1 MSLRSRLRSHRV
13 EGAELGLGK
22 SHEHVTQPRQSE
34 AARGF
39 GGHCWDRR
47 ASFPLE

>member
-13 EGAELGLGK
+13 EEAELGLGK
-22 SHEHVTQPRQSE
+22 SHEHVTQLRQSE

-39 GGHCWDRR
+39 G
-47 ASFPLE
+47 